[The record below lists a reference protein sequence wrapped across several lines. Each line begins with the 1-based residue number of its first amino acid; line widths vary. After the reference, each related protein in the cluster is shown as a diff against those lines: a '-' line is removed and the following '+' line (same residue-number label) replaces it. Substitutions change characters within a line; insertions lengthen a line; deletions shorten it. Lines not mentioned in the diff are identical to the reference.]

1 MVNVALNSQ
10 VSSQNNN
17 ESKPLSFQFQKL
29 SFRMF
34 SLDISLDEQSLN
46 QALLSLESCEESSQ
60 NNSINAP
67 TTVSVAELPSDITDS
82 FNVAAK
88 QLSLF
93 YGSVV
98 NPTPEEDEESIE
110 HLGEEVNSNDFE
122 PSFQHT
128 TGKEN

>member
-10 VSSQNNN
+10 VSTQNNN
-17 ESKPLSFQFQKL
+17 ESKSSSSQKFSFGI
-29 SFRMF
+29 F
-34 SLDISLDEQSLN
+34 SLDISVDEQSLN
-46 QALLSLESCEESSQ
+46 QALLSLESCEENPHIS
-60 NNSINAP
+60 SINTP

-98 NPTPEEDEESIE
+98 DPTPEEDEESID
-110 HLGEEVNSNDFE
+110 HLGEEVNSHHPE
-122 PSFQHT
+122 PYFAHT
-128 TGKEN
+128 TGKAK